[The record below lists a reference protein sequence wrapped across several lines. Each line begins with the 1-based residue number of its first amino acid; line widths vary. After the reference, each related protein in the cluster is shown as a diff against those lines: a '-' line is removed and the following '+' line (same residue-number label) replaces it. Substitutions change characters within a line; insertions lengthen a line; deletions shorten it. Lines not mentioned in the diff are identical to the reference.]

1 MGLFSGS
8 ASLVP
13 KPHTLNSLAQKMADN
28 EILSLFA
35 GFHYCQDTWPP
46 FSIRGE
52 KKLAHDDLI
61 DQDSKWKLIQCSFA
75 LLFVLTRLL
84 EWEWGPRR
92 LIDSSQ
98 FPVMEKKH
106 FCAMCEV
113 ASTLFGQRGCQTW
126 YTEDLLVQNFK
137 IHSIVVSRWYF
148 GFECVQFFQVQS
160 WSVFF
165 NFLFWLFFLQ
175 EIWTSFH
182 CFFRKGK
189 THFVSIS

>member
-52 KKLAHDDLI
+52 KKSAHDDLI

-92 LIDSSQ
+92 LTDSSQ
-98 FPVMEKKH
+98 FPVMEKKKILKG
-106 FCAMCEV
+106 CINTIWAMRLPNMIHRRPI
-113 ASTLFGQRGCQTW
+113 STEF
-126 YTEDLLVQNFK
+126 QNTFQ
-137 IHSIVVSRWYF
+137 
-148 GFECVQFFQVQS
+148 CFFI
-160 WSVFF
+160 
-165 NFLFWLFFLQ
+165 FLFWLFLLQ
-175 EIWTSFH
+175 TIWTSFH
-182 CFFRKGK
+182 CFLRKGK

>member
-75 LLFVLTRLL
+75 LLFVLTMLL

-98 FPVMEKKH
+98 SQSFPVMEKKH
-106 FCAMCEV
+106 FCAMCEKILKGCINTIW
-113 ASTLFGQRGCQTW
+113 ATRLPNMIHRRPISTAFQNTFNSCVS
-126 YTEDLLVQNFK
+126 LVFWIWMCSVFSGPK
-137 IHSIVVSRWYF
+137 L
-148 GFECVQFFQVQS
+148 EC
-160 WSVFF
+160 FF
-165 NFLFWLFFLQ
+165 NFLILVVVFAGNLNITSLLF
-175 EIWTSFH
+175 
-182 CFFRKGK
+182 
-189 THFVSIS
+189 